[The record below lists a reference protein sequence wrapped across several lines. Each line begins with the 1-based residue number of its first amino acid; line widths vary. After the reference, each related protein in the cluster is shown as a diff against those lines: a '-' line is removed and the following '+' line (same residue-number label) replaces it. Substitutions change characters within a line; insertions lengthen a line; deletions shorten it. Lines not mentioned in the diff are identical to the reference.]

1 MADKYERWNNWA
13 PQYISRL
20 MDDFQLTD
28 FQAAA
33 FPGNFAA
40 ESGYFNALQEKDPL
54 ISGSK
59 GGFGHAQWTGPR
71 RKAFEAWL
79 TESGQDV
86 DSFEGN
92 YSMVYRE
99 LKSAYYDRVVLQPLK
114 KTQNLEEAVKI
125 VGQYYEGPEVL
136 NMKPRLKGAQEA
148 LDLFHKQKVI
158 PEPVD
163 DHDVVLVAALDQ
175 ISHDLQEASQKIT
188 TLIGTIK
195 NPVK

>member
-1 MADKYERWNNWA
+1 
-13 PQYISRL
+13 
-20 MDDFQLTD
+20 
-28 FQAAA
+28 
-33 FPGNFAA
+33 
-40 ESGYFNALQEKDPL
+40 
-54 ISGSK
+54 
-59 GGFGHAQWTGPR
+59 
-71 RKAFEAWL
+71 
-79 TESGQDV
+79 V

-125 VGQYYEGPEVL
+125 VGQYYEGPAVL

-175 ISHDLQEASQKIT
+175 ISHDLQEISQKIT
-188 TLIGTIK
+188 TLISTIK